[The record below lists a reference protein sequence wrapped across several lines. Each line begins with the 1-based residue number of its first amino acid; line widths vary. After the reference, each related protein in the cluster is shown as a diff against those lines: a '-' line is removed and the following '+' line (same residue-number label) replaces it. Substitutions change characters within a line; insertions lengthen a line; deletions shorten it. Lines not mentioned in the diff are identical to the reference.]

1 MFSKTAI
8 FSTLLTTLLAKD
20 DLPCR
25 RHTTPKTLQTPD
37 DRTNFTPRGP
47 KTISNFTE
55 SNTDGVAA
63 VFKNAIREKAIG
75 CCPNGDPNG
84 KPFGPGKACCCDKVY
99 HTDTAFCCMPHGC
112 DGSQEVLDITPEN
125 ISLCESFKSCPKE
138 PVSGKKGE
146 KFECGGT
153 EEGNKCSLECKE
165 GYNYKGD
172 VNNTELYTCSKGS
185 WLTINAP
192 ARETSCCLPVCPP
205 VPEDTVSDIFI
216 VLDKSSSIGADNFE
230 FVRDFVKQ
238 ILAQLP
244 LGSDLVQVS
253 LTTYNKVVEQV
264 FTLGESSD
272 LSLLNAAV
280 DAIEYKGKG
289 TYTGAGLMDVVA
301 NGMTNPNNR
310 AHARD
315 MVLLVTDGRSKDYS
329 VVEEA
334 VQVLHPVSEIYVIGV
349 GSKIKESELF
359 YVASEPVE
367 EHFNT
372 VPDYAEL
379 VNQVQWVLQ
388 SQCPTSCP
396 GN

>member
-1 MFSKTAI
+1 MVA
-8 FSTLLTTLLAKD
+8 
-20 DLPCR
+20 
-25 RHTTPKTLQTPD
+25 
-37 DRTNFTPRGP
+37 
-47 KTISNFTE
+47 NFTE
-55 SNTDGVAA
+55 TGGNDGLAA

-125 ISLCESFKSCPKE
+125 ISLCESFKSCPAE
-138 PVSGKKGE
+138 PKSGKTGE
-146 KFECGGT
+146 KFECEGT

-172 VNNTELYTCSKGS
+172 VNNTTELYTCSKGS
-185 WLTINAP
+185 WLEINAP
-192 ARETSCCLPVCPP
+192 ARQSTCCLPVCPP
-205 VPEDTVSDIFI
+205 VPENTVSDIFI
-216 VLDKSSSIGADNFE
+216 VLDKSSSIGAENFE

-280 DAIEYKGKG
+280 DSIEYKGKG
-289 TYTGAGLMDVVA
+289 TYTGMGLMDVVN
-301 NGMTNPNNR
+301 NGLTSPNNR

-334 VQVLHPVSEIYVIGV
+334 VSALHPVSEIYVIGV
-349 GSKIKESELF
+349 GSKIKQSELF